1 MKLWRW
7 ILLLLVVAVLAAWGW
22 HWVAEDPGQVVISLR
37 GWRVQTTVL
46 IAIVLVLVLWAL
58 IGLLGRLLRWPFGA
72 ATRRRRRL
80 GHKRLASGIVGLF
93 EGRHDAA
100 ERSLLKSARYTPL
113 KAPAQLLEAD
123 VARRRGAWDRAL
135 ERLDQASEQ
144 APQAARVLRARVL
157 REMGRPDDAALLLG
171 PEAEAGKLPPA
182 GWHELV
188 RTRLAAGHAVSA
200 MQALGPLR
208 KTGALGSEAMATLEK
223 DVLADALAQ
232 AGDARSLAD
241 IWRKLPRPRRNDP
254 ELAAIYARH
263 AARHGAGLA
272 AMSELESALRKHWN
286 PELAALY
293 VSLEDIPADQ
303 RLRQAESW
311 LKSHADDAVLLAALG
326 SLCTQQGL
334 EGKARHYLERA
345 LELQPDLAPA
355 WAALGD
361 VAQHENDA
369 LAAARAY
376 RNALDIAAGSK
387 PARWLPGLQTELAP
401 VLEERSTHGVPRLP
415 SSHYDAEDEGA

>member
-1 MKLWRW
+1 
-7 ILLLLVVAVLAAWGW
+7 AAWGW

-157 REMGRPDDAALLLG
+157 REM
-171 PEAEAGKLPPA
+171 
-182 GWHELV
+182 
-188 RTRLAAGHAVSA
+188 
-200 MQALGPLR
+200 
-208 KTGALGSEAMATLEK
+208 
-223 DVLADALAQ
+223 
-232 AGDARSLAD
+232 
-241 IWRKLPRPRRNDP
+241 
-254 ELAAIYARH
+254 
-263 AARHGAGLA
+263 
-272 AMSELESALRKHWN
+272 
-286 PELAALY
+286 
-293 VSLEDIPADQ
+293 
-303 RLRQAESW
+303 
-311 LKSHADDAVLLAALG
+311 
-326 SLCTQQGL
+326 
-334 EGKARHYLERA
+334 
-345 LELQPDLAPA
+345 
-355 WAALGD
+355 
-361 VAQHENDA
+361 
-369 LAAARAY
+369 
-376 RNALDIAAGSK
+376 
-387 PARWLPGLQTELAP
+387 
-401 VLEERSTHGVPRLP
+401 
-415 SSHYDAEDEGA
+415 

>member
-7 ILLLLVVAVLAAWGW
+7 ILLLLAVAVLAAWGW
-22 HWVAEDPGQVVISLR
+22 HWVAEDPGHVVISLR
-37 GWRVQTTVL
+37 GWRIETSVL
-46 IAIVLVLVLWAL
+46 VAIVLVLVLWAL
-58 IGLLGRLLRWPFGA
+58 VGLLARVLRWPFGA
-72 ATRRRRRL
+72 AARRRRRL
-80 GHKRLASGIVGLF
+80 GHKRLANGIVGLF

-144 APQAARVLRARVL
+144 APQASRVLRARVL
-157 REMGRPDDAALLLG
+157 REMGRPDEAALLLG

-188 RTRLAAGHAVSA
+188 RARLAAGHAISA

-208 KTGALGSEAMATLEK
+208 KSAALGSEAMARIEK

-232 AGDARSLAD
+232 ADDARSLAD
-241 IWRKLPRPRRNDP
+241 IWRKLPRARRNDP

-272 AMSELESALRKHWN
+272 AMGELEASLRKYWN

-293 VSLEDIPADQ
+293 IGLEDIPADQ

-311 LKSHADDAVLLAALG
+311 LKAHDDDAVLLAALG
-326 SLCTQQGL
+326 KLCARQHL

-345 LELQPDLAPA
+345 LEQQPDLAPA
-355 WAALGD
+355 WAALGE
-361 VAQHENDA
+361 VAQQENDSA
-369 LAAARAY
+369 AAARAY
-376 RNALDIAAGSK
+376 RNALDIAAGGK
-387 PARWLPGLQTELAP
+387 PSALLPGQHADPAP
-401 VLEERSTHGVPRLP
+401 VLEVRSQHGVPRLP
-415 SSHYDAEDEGA
+415 SSGYDAEDEGA